1 MPELPEVETTKR
13 GISPHILNKKVK
25 TVTVRQA
32 SLRWPVPEELPDKL
46 IGNTVT
52 AIERR
57 AKYLLVFM
65 NNESQQALLIHLGMS
80 GSLRICAPDDTVLK
94 HDHVDISFDDGTTL
108 RYSDPRRF
116 GCILW
121 LDSTPAEHK
130 LLNHLG
136 PEPLSDD
143 FNANYLWQRSRGKQV
158 AVKQFVMDQKV
169 VTGIGNIYATEALFT
184 AGVHPNKPAGKV
196 SKARYALFVEEAK
209 RILQR
214 SITQGG
220 TTLRDF
226 VGGDGK
232 PGYFAQQLLVYGRK
246 GEKCLTCDAN
256 LEEIRLSNRAS
267 VFCPSC
273 QKL

>member
-13 GISPHILNKKVK
+13 GISPHIEQHKI
-25 TVTVRQA
+25 TEITVRQS
-32 SLRWPVPEELPDKL
+32 SLRWPVPENLPELLMHK
-46 IGNTVT
+46 TVT
-52 AIERR
+52 SIERR
-57 AKYLLVFM
+57 AKYLLIYFEY
-65 NNESQQALLIHLGMS
+65 NKEQALLVHLGMS
-80 GSLRICAPDDTVLK
+80 GSLRICQASDPLLK
-94 HDHVDISFDDGTTL
+94 HDHVDLHFDNGNIL

-121 LDSTPAEHK
+121 LDDAPQNHK
-130 LLNHLG
+130 LLSHLG
-136 PEPLSDD
+136 PEPLSDGFD
-143 FNANYLWQRSRGKQV
+143 GAYLWHRAKGKAV

-184 AGVHPNKPAGKV
+184 AGIHPEKAAGKV
-196 SKARYALFVEEAK
+196 SKARYEVFAQEAK

-214 SITQGG
+214 SINQGG

-246 GEKCLTCDAN
+246 GEECPTCQTI
-256 LEEIRLSNRAS
+256 LKEVRLSNRSS
-267 VFCPSC
+267 VFCPQC
-273 QKL
+273 QKK

>member
-13 GISPHILNKKVK
+13 GITPHILNGKIADVI
-25 TVTVRQA
+25 VRQA
-32 SLRWPVPEELPDKL
+32 SLRWPVPDNIQAILQGK
-46 IGNTVT
+46 TVT

-57 AKYLLVFM
+57 AKYLLIFLD
-65 NNESQQALLIHLGMS
+65 NIEQQALLIHLGMS
-80 GSLRICAPDDTVLK
+80 GSLRIAKRTDAILK
-94 HDHVDISFDDGTTL
+94 HDHLDIVFADGQIL
-108 RYSDPRRF
+108 RYADPRRF

-121 LDSTPAEHK
+121 LETPPAEHK
-130 LLNHLG
+130 LLSHLG
-136 PEPLSDD
+136 PEPLSDA
-143 FNANYLWQRSRGKQV
+143 FNGDYLWHKSRTKSV

-196 SKARYALFVEEAK
+196 SKNKYNIFAEAAK
-209 RILQR
+209 HILQR

-246 GEKCLTCDAN
+246 GEPCPQCETILK
-256 LEEIRLSNRAS
+256 EVRLSNRSS
-267 VFCPSC
+267 VYCPAC
-273 QKL
+273 QK

>member
-13 GISPHILNKKVK
+13 GISPHILNHRVSSI
-25 TVTVRQA
+25 TVRQR
-32 SLRWPVPEELPDKL
+32 SLRWPVPENIAQQLTEKL
-46 IGNTVT
+46 VT

-57 AKYLLVFM
+57 AKYLLLYF
-65 NNESQQALLIHLGMS
+65 EHDQQQALLIHLGMS
-80 GSLRICAPDDTVLK
+80 GSLRIAKPGDAILK
-94 HDHVDISFDDGTTL
+94 HDHVDICFENGLIL

-121 LDSTPAEHK
+121 LDTAPLEHK

-136 PEPLSDD
+136 PEPLSDEFCAD
-143 FNANYLWQRSRGKQV
+143 YLWQKSRGKSV
-158 AVKQFVMDQKV
+158 AVKQFVMDQKI

-184 AGVHPNKPAGKV
+184 AGIHPNKAAGKV
-196 SKARYALFVEEAK
+196 AKTKYKLFVDEAK
-209 RILQR
+209 HILAR

-246 GEKCLTCDAN
+246 GEPCPNCATTLQ
-256 LEEIRLSNRAS
+256 EIRLSNRSS
-267 VFCPSC
+267 VFCRRC
-273 QKL
+273 QK

>member
-1 MPELPEVETTKR
+1 MPELPEVETTRR
-13 GISPHILNKKVK
+13 GITPHILNKHIVQ
-25 TVTVRQA
+25 TSIRQP
-32 SLRWPVPEELPDKL
+32 SLRWPVTEELPDILLNK
-46 IGNTVT
+46 TVT
-52 AIERR
+52 AVERR
-57 AKYLLVFM
+57 AKYLLLYIE
-65 NNESQQALLIHLGMS
+65 NSKENALLIHLGMS
-80 GSLRICAPDDTVLK
+80 GSLRICKQNDPVLK
-94 HDHVDISFDDGTTL
+94 HDHVDIVFADGLIL

-121 LDSTPAEHK
+121 LDVPPYEHK
-130 LLNHLG
+130 LLSHLG
-136 PEPLSDD
+136 PEPLSED
-143 FNANYLWQRSRGKQV
+143 FNADYLWQRSRGKQL

-184 AGVHPNKPAGKV
+184 ARVHPNKPAGKV
-196 SKARYALFVEEAK
+196 SMTKYALFVEEAK

-246 GEKCLTCDAN
+246 GEECPTCETI
-256 LEEIRLSNRAS
+256 LKEIRLSNRSS
-267 VFCPSC
+267 VFCPNC
-273 QKL
+273 QKM

>member
-1 MPELPEVETTKR
+1 MPELPEVETTRR
-13 GISPHILNKKVK
+13 GIAPHILSKKVSR
-25 TVTVRQA
+25 VTIRQP
-32 SLRWPVPEELPDKL
+32 SLRWPVTENLAEILSGK
-46 IGNTVT
+46 
-52 AIERR
+52 AISSVERR
-57 AKYLLVFM
+57 AKYLLIYL
-65 NNESQQALLIHLGMS
+65 EDKTDKALLVHLGMS
-80 GSLRICAPDDTVLK
+80 GSLRICKDNEALLK
-94 HDHVDISFDDGTTL
+94 HDHVDITFEDGVIL

-121 LDSTPAEHK
+121 LDESPQEHK

-143 FNANYLWQRSRGKQV
+143 FNAEYLWQRSRGKQV
-158 AVKQFVMDQKV
+158 AVKQFVMDQKT

-196 SKARYALFVEEAK
+196 SKAKYGMFVDEAK

-214 SITQGG
+214 SITRGG

-246 GEKCLTCDAN
+246 GQECPTCSTI
-256 LEEIRLSNRAS
+256 LEEIRLSNRSS
-267 VFCPSC
+267 VFCPKC
-273 QKL
+273 QK

>member
-1 MPELPEVETTKR
+1 MPELPEVETTRR
-13 GISPHILNKKVK
+13 GIEPHIVNQ
-25 TVTVRQA
+25 TISRTTIRQP
-32 SLRWPVPEELPDKL
+32 SLRWPVTENLADIL
-46 IGNTVT
+46 LDNRVT
-52 AIERR
+52 SVERR
-57 AKYLLVFM
+57 AKYLLLYL
-65 NNESQQALLIHLGMS
+65 NNNKNQALLIHLGMS
-80 GSLRICAPDDTVLK
+80 GSLRICQRGDTLLK
-94 HDHVDISFDDGTTL
+94 HDHVDIVFNENVIL

-121 LDSTPAEHK
+121 LNETPSQHK
-130 LLNHLG
+130 LLAHLG
-136 PEPLSDD
+136 PEPLSDE
-143 FNANYLWQRSRGKQV
+143 FNADYLWQRARGKQV
-158 AVKQFVMDQKV
+158 AVKQYVMDQKV

-196 SKARYALFVEEAK
+196 SKTKYALFVAEAK

-246 GEKCLTCDAN
+246 GEECPTCSTI
-256 LEEIRLSNRAS
+256 LEEIRLSNRSS
-267 VFCPSC
+267 VFCRSC
-273 QKL
+273 QK

>member
-13 GISPHILNKKVK
+13 GISPHVLQQRIAN
-25 TVTVRQA
+25 VTIRQR
-32 SLRWPVPEELPDKL
+32 SLRWPIPDNIEQIL
-46 IGNTVT
+46 TGQRIT

-57 AKYLLVFM
+57 AKYLLLYLEH
-65 NNESQQALLIHLGMS
+65 NTQKALLIHLGMS
-80 GSLRICAPDDTVLK
+80 GSLRIAKPDDAILK
-94 HDHVDISFDDGTTL
+94 HDHADIGFENGLIL

-121 LDSTPAEHK
+121 LDTPPIENK
-130 LLNHLG
+130 LLSHLG
-136 PEPLSDD
+136 PEPLSEEFDGD
-143 FNANYLWQRSRGKQV
+143 YLWQKSRGKSI

-184 AGVHPNKPAGKV
+184 AGIHPNKAAGKV
-196 SKARYALFVEEAK
+196 SKAKYALFVADAK
-209 RILQR
+209 RILER

-246 GEKCLTCDAN
+246 GEPCPNCATTLK
-256 LEEIRLSNRAS
+256 EIRLSNRSS
-267 VFCPSC
+267 VYCSQC
-273 QKL
+273 QK

>member
-13 GISPHILNKKVK
+13 GISPHILNKKI
-25 TVTVRQA
+25 VTVAVRQP
-32 SLRWPVPEELPDKL
+32 SLRWPVPDELPAMLK
-46 IGNTVT
+46 GKTVT
-52 AIERR
+52 SIERR
-57 AKYLLVFM
+57 AKYLLLYF
-65 NNESQQALLIHLGMS
+65 NDESEQALLIHLGMS
-80 GSLRICAPDDTVLK
+80 GSLRICNPNETVLK
-94 HDHVDISFDDGTTL
+94 HDHADFHFDNDTIL

-121 LDSTPAEHK
+121 LDSKPQESK

-136 PEPLSDD
+136 PEPLSEE
-143 FNANYLWQRSRGKQV
+143 FNGDYLWQRSRGKQL

-184 AGVHPNKPAGKV
+184 AGVHPNKAAGKV
-196 SKARYALFVEEAK
+196 SKARYQVFVDEAK

-214 SITQGG
+214 SIAQGG

-246 GEKCLTCDAN
+246 GEKCPTCDTT

-267 VFCPSC
+267 VFCPKC
-273 QKL
+273 QK